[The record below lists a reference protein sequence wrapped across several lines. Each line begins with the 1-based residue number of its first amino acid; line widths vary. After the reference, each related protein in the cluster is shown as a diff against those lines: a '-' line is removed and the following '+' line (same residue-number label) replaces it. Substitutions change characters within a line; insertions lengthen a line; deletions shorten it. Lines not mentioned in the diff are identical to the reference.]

1 MNCFPLV
8 TNDSFEGELVVWA
21 RRRLRKRGRSRAKFQ
36 MWYQIWTA
44 EADFTLSF
52 SPQKVTWLIW
62 KIHVQILQTIR
73 PLGSLHGNQAIVCH
87 CLSFG
92 AMVFPPHCLREMSTV
107 SFFFFF
113 FLSPSVFSSSS
124 SLSSVPVSPHRCRN
138 PFVVQWGQ
146 QQNQGMWG
154 KLPLQQEHQIFSL
167 LTEHP
172 AFSPQ
177 DSRKAQWRRAGEYD
191 QTKQKRFALER
202 ARWESCCWLVDLWPS
217 KIALL

>member
-52 SPQKVTWLIW
+52 SPQKITWLIW

-92 AMVFPPHCLREMSTV
+92 AMGFPPHCLREMSTV
-107 SFFFFF
+107 SFFFLFF
-113 FLSPSVFSSSS
+113 FFFPFSQCFQLFQLSFLCSCFPTQVQKSFCGTVGPTAEPRNVGKTASATRTSDLFSPHWTSCVLPSG
-124 SLSSVPVSPHRCRN
+124 LKKSSVEKGRWVRPDKAEEIC
-138 PFVVQWGQ
+138 F
-146 QQNQGMWG
+146 
-154 KLPLQQEHQIFSL
+154 
-167 LTEHP
+167 
-172 AFSPQ
+172 
-177 DSRKAQWRRAGEYD
+177 RK
-191 QTKQKRFALER
+191 
-202 ARWESCCWLVDLWPS
+202 S
-217 KIALL
+217 

>member
-8 TNDSFEGELVVWA
+8 TNDSFEGEVVVWA

-52 SPQKVTWLIW
+52 SPQKITWLIW

-113 FLSPSVFSSSS
+113 SFLPVFSALPALFPLFLFPHTGAEILLWYSGANSRTKECGENCLCNKNIRSFLS
-124 SLSSVPVSPHRCRN
+124 SLNILRSPLRTQEKLSGEGQVSTTRQSRRD
-138 PFVVQWGQ
+138 
-146 QQNQGMWG
+146 
-154 KLPLQQEHQIFSL
+154 L
-167 LTEHP
+167 L
-172 AFSPQ
+172 
-177 DSRKAQWRRAGEYD
+177 
-191 QTKQKRFALER
+191 
-202 ARWESCCWLVDLWPS
+202 
-217 KIALL
+217 